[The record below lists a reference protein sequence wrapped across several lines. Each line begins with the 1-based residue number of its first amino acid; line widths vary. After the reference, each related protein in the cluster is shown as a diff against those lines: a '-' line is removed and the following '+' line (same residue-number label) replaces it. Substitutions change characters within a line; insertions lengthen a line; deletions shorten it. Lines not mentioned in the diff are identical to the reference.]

1 MALDLLTSSSLFEPS
16 TKNTPVPP
24 PAAVSAYNSVA
35 LVTLLGATARSLS
48 FRALATVTTPVPLGT
63 SCISMLL
70 VALTIFLPFMVLAVL
85 IPQKAEEFAM
95 GFIKG
100 TQRIK

>member
-1 MALDLLTSSSLFEPS
+1 MTTLQIILCFWLAGSLLAMWKIWRPSLKVISLINADNILAQRPILS
-16 TKNTPVPP
+16 TIV
-24 PAAVSAYNSVA
+24 V
-35 LVTLLGATARSLS
+35 
-48 FRALATVTTPVPLGT
+48 F
-63 SCISMLL
+63 IIF
-70 VALTIFLPFMVLAVL
+70 TIFLPFMVLALL